1 MLSDPR
7 QSQKVL
13 EMERFY
19 FCRNIIK
26 SRGEEMG
33 LRGDSWNRVRILKLT
48 RLKGIELGKYSL
60 FDII

>member
-1 MLSDPR
+1 MNEGIVPSTKEIEQKSMLSDPR

-33 LRGDSWNRVRILKLT
+33 LRGDS
-48 RLKGIELGKYSL
+48 
-60 FDII
+60 